1 MLKKILLTAALVT
14 AASAAQADSF
24 SVYVGYTDNLR
35 PSGFFP
41 SPFCTGNTTTCQVDT
56 KDAGV
61 LDGGA
66 FRIDNTGATSLDITN
81 IKVTLGNGAY
91 AFTLWNNVTIG
102 VGARGIFGQPTPSQ
116 DFDTSD
122 TYDFF
127 PSFSLGE
134 DFGIGV
140 NGIGGC
146 TVLSDLS
153 TSQQATC
160 KQNDPVITFDVNGT
174 PESFTDTGSIINTGG
189 YDYNCCS
196 DKDGNESID
205 WNLVG
210 TTGTRGGDIPEPIT
224 LTVFGAGLAGAAALR
239 RRKKTKA

>member
-41 SPFCTGNTTTCQVDT
+41 SPYCTGNNGTTCQVDT
-56 KDAGV
+56 SASLDAGT
-61 LDGGA
+61 

-81 IKVTLGNGAY
+81 IKVALDNGASV
-91 AFTLWNNVTIG
+91 FTLWNNVTIG
-102 VGARGIFGQPTPSQ
+102 AGGRAIFGQPGAAQ
-116 DFDTSD
+116 NFDTSD
-122 TYDFF
+122 TFDFF
-127 PSFSLGE
+127 N
-134 DFGIGV
+134 DTGIAI

-146 TVLSDLS
+146 TVLTDLN
-153 TSQQATC
+153 ATEIANC
-160 KQNDPVITFDVNGT
+160 KKYDPVITFDVNGT
-174 PESFTDTGSIINTGG
+174 PESFTDSGSILNTGG
-189 YDYNCCS
+189 YDFNCCS
-196 DKDGNESID
+196 DKNGNESIN

-210 TTGTRGGDIPEPIT
+210 TAGTRGGDIPEPIT